1 MKAVARGGRVIAAP
15 GLSRDSLTRIC
26 GDQVKPW
33 PRSLPAT
40 TGALGALHA
49 TPRPPRA
56 RDCHKN
62 TGGPPAA
69 GPPMVAKVVP
79 VIALQ
84 IIVVARCDHGYL

>member
-15 GLSRDSLTRIC
+15 GLSRDSLARIC
-26 GDQVKPW
+26 GDPVTLAG
-33 PRSLPAT
+33 SLPAT

-56 RDCHKN
+56 RDCRKN

-69 GPPMVAKVVP
+69 GLRSSTR
-79 VIALQ
+79 IRRL
-84 IIVVARCDHGYL
+84 RD